1 MKMRIRRAD
10 PAGNITIFV
19 MDQAERKDYAAISRQ
34 LLVREDLGA
43 EQVGFVEKNAD
54 GTTHMQMMGG
64 EFCGNATRSFGY
76 LMSMLSEEK
85 PEEITVDVSGSAE
98 LLKAEV
104 DLDKGTSR
112 TQMPLPQ
119 DIVTLPPIQGEQYK
133 MVVFEGVCHI
143 IVEDAPKSQEFVNEV
158 IAEAEK
164 ILDCDAYGVM
174 FLEGEKMT
182 PVVYVRETGS
192 MVWES
197 SCGSGSMGDAVYLSR
212 EKDNGTYVYELHQPG
227 GMIEA
232 TVEKKGGKTV
242 QCKMGGPVEISE
254 EMTVE
259 ITW

>member
-112 TQMPLPQ
+112 TQMPCLLYTSPSPR
-119 DIVTLPPIQGEQYK
+119 D
-133 MVVFEGVCHI
+133 
-143 IVEDAPKSQEFVNEV
+143 
-158 IAEAEK
+158 
-164 ILDCDAYGVM
+164 
-174 FLEGEKMT
+174 
-182 PVVYVRETGS
+182 
-192 MVWES
+192 
-197 SCGSGSMGDAVYLSR
+197 
-212 EKDNGTYVYELHQPG
+212 
-227 GMIEA
+227 
-232 TVEKKGGKTV
+232 
-242 QCKMGGPVEISE
+242 
-254 EMTVE
+254 
-259 ITW
+259 